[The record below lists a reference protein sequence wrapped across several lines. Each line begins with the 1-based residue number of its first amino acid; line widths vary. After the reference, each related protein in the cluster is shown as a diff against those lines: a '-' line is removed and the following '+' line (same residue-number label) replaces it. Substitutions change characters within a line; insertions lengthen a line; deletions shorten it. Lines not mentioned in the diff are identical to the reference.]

1 MGEGWAGRAGVPSG
15 GVSRS
20 DDSMPPRAQPWPDDH
35 QPTPFQRAVVAAIQ
49 GLRPGELATYG
60 EVAEE
65 VGRPGAGQAVANV
78 LRSAPD
84 LPWWRVLPGSGRV
97 YCSHVDT
104 QVPRL
109 VAEGHRVDEHRRV
122 HPAPR

>member
-1 MGEGWAGRAGVPSG
+1 
-15 GVSRS
+15 
-20 DDSMPPRAQPWPDDH
+20 MPPRARPWPDDH
-35 QPTPFQRAVVAAIQ
+35 RPTPFQQAVADAIA
-49 GLRPGELATYG
+49 GLGPGELATYG

-84 LPWWRVLPGSGRV
+84 LPWWRVLPGDGRV
-97 YCSHVDT
+97 YCSHVPS

-109 VAEGHRVDEHRRV
+109 EAEGHRVDEHRRV
-122 HPAPR
+122 HAGEG